1 MKKWSYAKKNRMI
14 GCIMGIVIS
23 QAIEYVFDKYEKKA
37 ITKISEDNVKLR
49 NENVNLFSENVKILT
64 ENVYL
69 KEKIIKMKEKENG
82 EA

>member
-1 MKKWSYAKKNRMI
+1 MQKWSYEEKIMMI
-14 GCIMGIVIS
+14 GGIMGLVIS
-23 QAIEYVFDKYEKKA
+23 QAITYVFDRYEKKA

-49 NENVNLFSENVKILT
+49 NENVNLFSENVKYLT

-69 KEKIIKMKEKENG
+69 KEKIKKMKEKENG